1 MTTTALLSTENLQ
14 ASVAGRVICRNLSLN
29 VRPGE
34 RWAILGINGIGKT
47 TLLHTLAGLRQPD
60 RGTIH
65 YRDRPLTQYSSRS
78 LAKQRGLL
86 FQDKADPF
94 PATVMETVLIGRHP
108 YIENWQWES
117 ANDIDRARQA
127 LQQVGLASL
136 EKRTIN
142 TLSGGE
148 RQRVAIATLLAQQ
161 PRVLL
166 LDEPTN
172 HLDIHHQM
180 QVMQLV
186 NDKVSNQQ
194 SAAIMILHDMN
205 TAARFCD
212 HVLMMFDEGDILQG
226 TTGELLTAQR
236 LESLYGHPIR
246 QLTTDTQTVFIP
258 G

>member
-14 ASVAGRVICRNLSLN
+14 TSVAGRIICRDLSLS

-34 RWAILGINGIGKT
+34 RWAILGINGVGKT

-60 RGTIH
+60 RGTIRYH
-65 YRDRPLTQYSSRS
+65 SRQLTQYSSRA
-78 LAKQRGLL
+78 LARQRGVL

-117 ANDIDRARQA
+117 ADDIDRARQA
-127 LQQVGLASL
+127 LRQVGMASM

-148 RQRVAIATLLAQQ
+148 RQRVAMATLLAQE
-161 PRVLL
+161 PHVML

-180 QVMQLV
+180 QVMQLI
-186 NDKVSNQQ
+186 NDSVSNQQ
-194 SAAIMILHDMN
+194 RAAVMILHDMN
-205 TAARFCD
+205 TVARFCD
-212 HVLMMFDEGDILQG
+212 HVLMMFDDGNVLQG
-226 TTGELLTAQR
+226 TASELLTAKR
-236 LESLYGHPIR
+236 LESLYGYPIR
-246 QLTTDTQTVFIP
+246 HIATETQTIFIP
-258 G
+258 A